1 MIHNVTANHPSFRAV
16 QFKTG
21 LNVVLAER
29 KESSTQK
36 DTRNGLGKSTLIDII
51 DFCLGSRIRSG
62 YGLAIEPLRDWTFTL
77 ECSVAGDRMKVSR
90 AVADPGQMVIEGKT
104 KDPGNLFGETVLDVR
119 QWHTRLAEAM
129 FGVSPA
135 PGEFSRHPSFRSL
148 ISYFVR
154 RGNDAY
160 LDPFTH
166 FRGQSTMDRQLH
178 VAFLLG
184 MNWENAAKWQNLRDQ
199 EKGIKALNDAMKTGV
214 ITSARGTVGELE
226 AESIQLENQ
235 LTRESKALE
244 EFKVHPQY
252 ESIQNE
258 ANSITAR
265 IHALANENIVDRR
278 RLAKYKESVSAEIPP
293 SGGVVDELYRESG
306 VVFSE
311 SVRRTLGEAR
321 EFHAKIVENRR
332 AFLGEEIKRL
342 ETRIEGRDADVRR
355 QTEERARL
363 IDILQTHGALHEMV
377 KLQERVVELRARHEK
392 VRNWIAD
399 LKEMAS
405 RKRSVRIE
413 RAELAKAAEWDHEQR
428 RELWGAAV
436 GFFGDNSQALYRTAG
451 RLVIDVGESGFKY
464 DVEIDK
470 SGSEGVGKMK
480 IFCFDLM
487 LLQLMAQKGSG
498 LIDFLVHDSGIYDG
512 VDSRQRALAIELA
525 SAVAESTGTQYICAL
540 NSDMVP
546 RDDFS
551 SEFSFDDHVVLTLG
565 DENPEDSLLGFRFEQ
580 PGKQT

>member
-1 MIHNVTANHPSFRAV
+1 MIHSVTADHPSFRAV

-90 AVADPGQMVIEGKT
+90 AVADPGQMVVEGKT
-104 KDPGNLFGETVLDVR
+104 KEPGNLFGETVLDVR
-119 QWHTRLAEAM
+119 QWHTRLAKAM

-436 GFFGDNSQALYRTAG
+436 SFFGDNSQALYRTAG

-487 LLQLMAQKGSG
+487 LLQLMTQKRSG

>member
-1 MIHNVTANHPSFRAV
+1 MIHSVTANHPSFRTV
-16 QFKTG
+16 QFKSG

-29 KESSTQK
+29 RESSTLR

-62 YGLAIEPLRDWTFTL
+62 HGLAIEPLHDWTFTL
-77 ECSVAGDRMKVSR
+77 ECSLAGDRMKVSR
-90 AVADPGQMVIEGKT
+90 AIAEPGRVIVERQT
-104 KDPGNLFGETVLDVR
+104 REPGNSFGKSVLDVK
-119 QWHTRLAEAM
+119 QWHLRLAKTM
-129 FGVSPA
+129 FGVNPA
-135 PGEFSRHPSFRSL
+135 PGDVSHRPSFRSL
-148 ISYFVR
+148 VSYFVR

-166 FRGQSTMDRQLH
+166 FRGQSTVDRQLH

-199 EKGIKALNDAMKTGV
+199 EKGIKALNDAIRTGV

-258 ANSITAR
+258 ANRITAA
-265 IHALANENIVDRR
+265 IHDLTNENVVDRR
-278 RLAKYKESVSAEIPP
+278 RLAKYKESVNAEVPP
-293 SGGVVDELYRESG
+293 SGGVVDELYKESG

-311 SVRRTLGEAR
+311 SVRRTLSEAR

-332 AFLGEEIKRL
+332 SFLGEEIKRL

-355 QTEERARL
+355 RTEERARL

-413 RAELAKAAEWDHEQR
+413 RAELAKAAERDHEQR

-546 RDDFS
+546 RDDFG
-551 SEFSFDDHVVLTLG
+551 SEFRFDDHVVLTLG
-565 DENPEDSLLGFRFEQ
+565 DKNPEDSLLGFRFEQ
-580 PGKQT
+580 PGKQR